1 MNLRNKNGSITIFVL
16 VGLLFMASFLII
28 MFSGNINKSKIV
40 KEQID
45 IIKSIYGKNTD
56 KESTNNIYN
65 SLVPI
70 ITIKKS
76 DTDSFMGIEIESN
89 TEIKEVIY
97 RIDGIEKNSPEE
109 FYQHINDNVADGE
122 EKEVTIKVEDKEG
135 NIVEVT
141 ETIKFVKPTINK
153 LPSPIILGTT
163 QLDDSYVTYD
173 EYGGVKEETYIIVAF
188 PETTYSSMTDLVSFA
203 NQWLLDNNQY
213 EVDADVK
220 VIAKGNNN
228 LIAEST
234 QTITFK
240 KPLEPVIGVIP
251 SQIVTN
257 ITSVSESYVTYDDKG
272 KKEETYKI
280 LEVPEET
287 FDTMTEVVK
296 YADKWLLDN
305 KQYEVDV
312 NIQIVAKGNNNLT
325 SESTQQIKFMRGV
338 QIASETDLINAL
350 YSTTPSYIKVETS
363 NGNNEIVCNS
373 PITLDGVSHKLDLN
387 GNTISYT
394 VNSAAEGSTLKFLT
408 LGPNANLTVMD
419 STEEGKGG
427 IVFNVLEE
435 VTSDGKDRKTKAITV
450 DNQGVV
456 NVESGIIEV
465 NISRKMGNDK
475 KKDGNVHDTGV
486 AIENSGTVNLNG
498 GTILTN
504 VVTQSCSYLTIQIS
518 EAVAKGI
525 VNNGT
530 INVTSGTINTN
541 AEAYAVRASGAI
553 WKGETEA
560 YAYGIEN
567 NGTINNSENITFSTT
582 ATAHKEN
589 SRNQEEEALDIK

>member
-16 VGLLFMASFLII
+16 VGLLFMSAFLVI
-28 MFSGNINKSKIV
+28 SYANNVNRSKIA
-40 KEQID
+40 KEQSE
-45 IIKSIYGKNTD
+45 IINSIYQPKVL
-56 KESTNNIYN
+56 STNEIYDR
-65 SLVPI
+65 LKTVPI
-70 ITIKKS
+70 I
-76 DTDSFMGIEIESN
+76 GEI
-89 TEIKEVIY
+89 T
-97 RIDGIEKNSPEE
+97 
-109 FYQHINDNVADGE
+109 
-122 EKEVTIKVEDKEG
+122 T
-135 NIVEVT
+135 
-141 ETIKFVKPTINK
+141 
-153 LPSPIILGTT
+153 PIITNITT
-163 QLDDSYVTYD
+163 VKDSYVTYD
-173 EYGGVKEETYIIVAF
+173 GVT
-188 PETTYSSMTDLVSFA
+188 
-203 NQWLLDNNQY
+203 
-213 EVDADVK
+213 
-220 VIAKGNNN
+220 
-228 LIAEST
+228 
-234 QTITFK
+234 
-240 KPLEPVIGVIP
+240 
-251 SQIVTN
+251 
-257 ITSVSESYVTYDDKG
+257 

-287 FDTMTEVVK
+287 FNTMTEVVE

-350 YSTTPSYIKVETS
+350 YSTTPSYIKVETT
-363 NGNNEIVCNS
+363 NDNNEIICSN
-373 PITLDGVSHKLDLN
+373 PIILDGVTHKLDLN

-394 VNSAAEGSTLKFLT
+394 VNSTTEGSTLKFLT
-408 LGPNANLTVMD
+408 IGPNANLTVMD

-435 VTSDGKDRKTKAITV
+435 ITADGEDRETKIMTV
-450 DNQGVV
+450 DNQGIV
-456 NVESGIIEV
+456 NVESGIIEA
-465 NISRKMGNDK
+465 NISRKMGNDA

-504 VVTQSCSYLTIQIS
+504 VVTQSCSYMTIQIS

-525 VNNGT
+525 INNGT

-541 AEAYAVRASGAI
+541 AEAYAVQASGAI
-553 WKGETEA
+553 WKGKTWA

-589 SRNQEEEALDIK
+589 SRQQKEEALNIK